1 MSFKGEIALGVLN
14 SKYKYGFTVGDIYRV
29 QGAGNLVPNNL
40 AVANGAFVE
49 WTSDGWEVKK
59 DMQYAVSKTGESLD
73 DTAASLEEVFFA
85 NMDVPASTLRFSFG
99 DPNYDPTKDTT
110 VASRHNTADRAGGG
124 TPVGYGGT
132 WKKLLTK
139 FANIWDWTNENVDWH
154 DAFYQQLVTTDCA
167 IIAAGDTSSV
177 TNTNSMFGDCDKL
190 KSVVLFDVS
199 SVTNA
204 TDMFMYC
211 TNLTEVPNF
220 NFASLTEFSE
230 IFPGTGI
237 TETPRIDTSNAESVN
252 GLYMACA
259 DLTVV
264 NPMDTGNVTDF
275 TRLFAGC
282 VSIRELPNLDTS
294 KAGGMRSML
303 SECVSLRD
311 VPQFDYSN
319 VVTLRQFLAHDPE
332 YCGQAPVL
340 DRLPDLSTLTN
351 KLSRCDEAFK
361 NLVNVKYGI
370 LEAYEVLSSCSPSNH
385 TDCFLNCGIDTA
397 EGRAE
402 LEQIPASW
410 GGLAP

>member
-1 MSFKGEIALGVLN
+1 MTNVKFFKDGKVVHEIGSIGYIPVDESPVKE
-14 SKYKYGFTVGDIYRV
+14 SKHLISSG
-29 QGAGNLVPNNL
+29 
-40 AVANGAFVE
+40 AVAEIVPVDASHNNPLTTAEDVE
-49 WTSDGWEVKK
+49 RMIDAMKPI
-59 DMQYAVSKTGESLD
+59 DAM
-73 DTAASLEEVFFA
+73 
-85 NMDVPASTLRFSFG
+85 TLRFEFS
-99 DPNYDPTKDTT
+99 DKDY
-110 VASRHNTADRAGGG
+110 NPDTAGIGS
-124 TPVGYGGT
+124 TGT
-132 WKKLLTK
+132 WAKVGSPTL
-139 FANIWDWTNENVDWH
+139 NIWDWTNENVDWH

-211 TNLTEVPNF
+211 TNLTKVPDF

-230 IFPGTGI
+230 IFSGTGI
-237 TETPRIDTSNAESVN
+237 TETPRMNTSNAESVN
-252 GLYMACA
+252 GLYMVCA

-282 VSIRELPNLDTS
+282 LSIRELPNLDTS
-294 KAGGMRSML
+294 KAGDMRSML

-351 KLSRCDEAFK
+351 KLNRCDEAFK

-385 TDCFLNCGIDTA
+385 TDCFLNCGINTE
-397 EGRAE
+397 EGRAA
-402 LEQIPASW
+402 LAQIPTSW
-410 GGLAP
+410 GGLLEE

>member
-1 MSFKGEIALGVLN
+1 MANVKFFKDGKLAHEIGSIGYIPVDESPVKE
-14 SKYKYGFTVGDIYRV
+14 SKHLISSG
-29 QGAGNLVPNNL
+29 
-40 AVANGAFVE
+40 AVAEIVPQDASNSNPLTTAEDVE
-49 WTSDGWEVKK
+49 RMIDAMKPI
-59 DMQYAVSKTGESLD
+59 DAM
-73 DTAASLEEVFFA
+73 
-85 NMDVPASTLRFSFG
+85 TLRFEFS
-99 DPNYDPTKDTT
+99 DKDYDPDT
-110 VASRHNTADRAGGG
+110 AGIGSS
-124 TPVGYGGT
+124 GT
-132 WKKLLTK
+132 WAKVNSPTL
-139 FANIWDWTNENVDWH
+139 NIWDWTNENTDWH

-177 TNTNSMFGDCDKL
+177 TNTNSMFGDCSKL

-211 TNLTEVPNF
+211 TNLTKVPDF

-237 TETPRIDTSNAESVN
+237 TETPRMDTSAAESVN
-252 GLYMACA
+252 GLYMAC
-259 DLTVV
+259 DNLTVV
-264 NPMDTGNVTDF
+264 NQMDTGNVTDF

-351 KLSRCDEAFK
+351 KLNRCDEAFK

-370 LEAYEVLSSCSPSNH
+370 LEAYEALSSCNPSNH
-385 TDCFLNCGIDTA
+385 TDCFLNCGIDTE
-397 EGRAE
+397 EGRAA
-402 LEQIPASW
+402 LAQIPTSW
-410 GGLAP
+410 GGLLEE